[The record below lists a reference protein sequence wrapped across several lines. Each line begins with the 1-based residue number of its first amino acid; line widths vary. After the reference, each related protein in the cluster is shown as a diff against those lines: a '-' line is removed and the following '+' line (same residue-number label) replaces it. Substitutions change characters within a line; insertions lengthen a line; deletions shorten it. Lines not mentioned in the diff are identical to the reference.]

1 MNLKI
6 VKKGK
11 KKVILTKNLV
21 KGEKVY
27 GERLY
32 KIENIE
38 YREWNPYRSK
48 LAAAIIKK
56 VRGININ
63 KDSLVLYLGAA
74 SGTTVSHISDIVTN
88 GLIFS
93 VEFSY
98 KVIYNL
104 VLLSYKRKNI
114 IPIYEDA
121 NFPERYLNIVLP
133 CDIVI
138 QDIAQRNQV
147 DIFLKNINYY
157 LKKDGIGVLFVKS
170 RSIDVT
176 KTPDEI
182 FKKVRNE
189 LSKKLDIIDFS
200 RLEPYEKDHAVF
212 VCKL

>member
-1 MNLKI
+1 MSLKI
-6 VKKGK
+6 IKKGK
-11 KKVILTKNLV
+11 KKAILTKNLV

-157 LKKDGIGVLFVKS
+157 LKKDGIAILFVKS